1 MFFTCEIYPA
11 DIGILGNRIALV
23 GSAGAYQLEANAYYD
38 GSGKW
43 ACPGFVDTH
52 LHIESSMV
60 TPANYAA
67 AVLPF
72 GTTTSIIADFM
83 GVNEHRCCAVGNDG
97 AGEFGH
103 GHHAGFHMHMSIAK
117 AGHQIPPARVH
128 QFRVIANAMVSI
140 FTDIGKTPANYCYIK
155 V

>member
-1 MFFTCEIYPA
+1 MDRTHLIEAARGDRPLDLAIKNVQLVNVFTCEIYPA
-11 DIGILGNRIALV
+11 DIGVYGERIAIV
-23 GSAGAYQLEANAYYD
+23 GPAGAYALQAQEVIDAT
-38 GSGKW
+38 GKW

-72 GTTTSIIADFM
+72 GTTTSIIDPH
-83 GVNEHRCCAVGNDG
+83 E
-97 AGEFGH
+97 
-103 GHHAGFHMHMSIAK
+103 
-117 AGHQIPPARVH
+117 
-128 QFRVIANAMVSI
+128 IANVLGMDGVRWMVEGSE
-140 FTDIGKTPANYCYIK
+140 GLPLR